1 MNRLIITHAN
11 CVDGCCSCAILKEKY
26 QDEATY
32 LEVDYADA
40 NPSYP
45 ERYEAFISVAKE
57 VKNGEVIMADIC
69 LTKPIVE
76 MFLEKKNHV
85 VIIDHHK
92 TMKPTI
98 DELRELKHK
107 YPETKIEIHFSDDNT
122 QSGAMLT
129 WKYLNPN
136 IEPPLIVKIVEDYDL
151 WRFAFEEE
159 TKGFHAAIL
168 DGKQPKDYDKQF
180 FIDLLKDETKVH
192 AMIQKGKIIYHD
204 YIEML
209 KQYAEGA
216 EPVKLNGYSGL
227 MVNAPMQYR
236 SDLGDIVNKMSGS
249 YAMIWE
255 EQPDGIVA
263 CSLRSVKGFDVKSI
277 AEKFGGGGHTEA
289 AAFRVENMDAFL
301 NLLHQEKK
309 PKNRIS

>member
-26 QDEATY
+26 KDSATY
-32 LEVDYADA
+32 LEIDYADA
-40 NPSYP
+40 DPVYT
-45 ERYEAFISVAKE
+45 ERYNAFISVAKE
-57 VKNGEVIMADIC
+57 AKNGDVIMADIC
-69 LTKPIVE
+69 LKKSIVE
-76 MFLEKKNHV
+76 MFLEQNNKV

-98 DELRELKHK
+98 DELRELKHNQ
-107 YPETKIEIHFSDDNT
+107 PATKLEIHFSDDNS

-129 WKYLNPN
+129 WKYLHSN

-151 WRFAFEEE
+151 WRFAFEDE

-180 FIDLLKDETKVH
+180 FIDLLRDESNVQ
-192 AMIQKGKIIYHD
+192 AMIKKGKIIYHD

-209 KQYAEGA
+209 NGYANNA
-216 EPVKLNGYSGL
+216 EPVKLGGYSGL
-227 MVNAPMQYR
+227 MVNAPIQYR

-255 EQPDGIVA
+255 EQEDGIVA
-263 CSLRSVKGFDVKSI
+263 CSLRSVKGFDVKTI
-277 AEKFGGGGHTEA
+277 AEKFGGGGHPEA
-289 AAFRVENMDAFL
+289 AAFRVENIEHFN
-301 NLLHQEKK
+301 NLIQQEKK
-309 PKNRIS
+309 PKNRMS

>member
-1 MNRLIITHAN
+1 MNKLIITHAN

-26 QDEATY
+26 KDSATY
-32 LEVDYADA
+32 LEIDYADA
-40 NPSYP
+40 DPAYP
-45 ERYEAFISVAKE
+45 ERYDAFMNVAKE
-57 VKNGEVIMADIC
+57 ARNGEVIMADIC
-69 LTKPIVE
+69 LNKPIVE
-76 MFLEKKNHV
+76 MFLEHNNKV

-92 TMKPTI
+92 TMKPI
-98 DELRELKHK
+98 VDQLRELKHNQ
-107 YPETKIEIHFSDDNT
+107 PAIKIEIHFSDDNS

-129 WKYLNPN
+129 WKYLHPN

-151 WRFAFEEE
+151 WRFAFGED
-159 TKGFHAAIL
+159 TKGLHAALL

-180 FIDLLKDETKVH
+180 FIDLLRDESNVH
-192 AMIQKGKIIYHD
+192 AMIEKGKVIYHD

-209 KQYAEGA
+209 KSYANNA
-216 EPVKLNGYSGL
+216 ESVKLGGYTGL

-255 EQPDGIVA
+255 EQPDGIIA
-263 CSLRSVKGFDVKSI
+263 CSLRSVKGFDVKAI

-289 AAFRVENMDAFL
+289 AAFRVENIEKFL
-301 NLLHQEKK
+301 DILHQEKK
-309 PKNRIS
+309 PKNRMS